1 MADDRIAGRINIKYS
16 PDTGGMKEQR
26 ELPLKV
32 LVLGDFSAGKPD
44 KPFSERRPLDVN
56 KFNFEDRL
64 RAQNLSLDLSVP
76 DKLSGEEGAM
86 MKAELKF
93 NSLKDF
99 GPDAVV
105 QQVDRLRQMLELR
118 SILTQLKEQ
127 YMNEAD
133 FRAQL
138 SAVIRD
144 PELAT
149 AILNELKGR
158 SGQGE

>member
-26 ELPLKV
+26 ELPMKV
-32 LVLGDFSAGKPD
+32 LVLGDFSAGNPD
-44 KPFSERRPLDVN
+44 EPFAERKPLDVN

-76 DKLSGEEGAM
+76 DRLSGEEGAQ
-86 MKAELKF
+86 MKVQLKF
-93 NSLKDF
+93 NGINDF

-105 QQVDRLRQMLELR
+105 KQVDRLRQMLELR
-118 SILTQLKEQ
+118 TILSQLKEQ
-127 YMNEAD
+127 YMNEED
-133 FRAQL
+133 FRNHL
-138 SAVIRD
+138 SAVIRE
-144 PELAT
+144 PELAS

-158 SGQGE
+158 TEKGD